1 MTRRFAVGLFGLSL
15 FAAGPLRQ
23 RPQVVTNEHANLA
36 PGGTVRI
43 ENSYGD
49 VSVEGW
55 DRPEVDLT
63 VIRSQTG
70 LYGEQE
76 SARLT
81 QNLQKVHVKLESK
94 SAGELAISTEFPSKS
109 GLFFAPL
116 PPKTRVGV
124 EMEYRLRVPRDA
136 HLVIH
141 HKDGHVLITDVT
153 GEIEAT
159 ARSGDIVA
167 LLPEAGH
174 YAIDAKV
181 KVGTIYS
188 DFGDA
193 KHLDYLLGE
202 RFATG
207 EGRRI
212 YLRTG
217 VGGISIQRL
226 GSGQAA
232 AATDSR

>member
-1 MTRRFAVGLFGLSL
+1 MWRLTVGLLGLSL

-23 RPQVVTNEHANLA
+23 RPRVTTTEHANLA

-55 DRPEVDLT
+55 DGPEVELT
-63 VIRSQTG
+63 VIRSQAG
-70 LYGEQE
+70 LYGEKE
-76 SARLT
+76 NARLAK
-81 QNLQKVHVKLESK
+81 NLEKVHVTLESK
-94 SAGELAISTEFPSKS
+94 SAGELLISTQFPSKT

-116 PPKTRVGV
+116 PPKTRIGV

-141 HKDGHVLITDVT
+141 HKDGQVLITGVI

-167 LLPEAGH
+167 LLPDAGH
-174 YAIDAKV
+174 YAIDARV
-181 KVGTIYS
+181 KLGTIYS
-188 DFGDA
+188 DFGNA
-193 KHLDYLLGE
+193 KHQDYLLGE
-202 RFATG
+202 HFAAG

-226 GSGQAA
+226 DSGQSAA
-232 AATDSR
+232 DTQSR

>member
-1 MTRRFAVGLFGLSL
+1 MMWRLTVGLLGLSL
-15 FAAGPLRQ
+15 FAAGPSRQ
-23 RPQVVTNEHANLA
+23 RPQLTTTDHSILA

-43 ENSYGD
+43 DNSYGD
-49 VSVEGW
+49 VSVDGW
-55 DRPEVDLT
+55 DRPEVELT
-63 VIRSQTG
+63 VIRSQPG
-70 LYGEQE
+70 LYGEKE
-76 SARLT
+76 SAQVKQILE
-81 QNLQKVHVKLESK
+81 KVRVRMELK
-94 SAGELAISTEFPSKS
+94 SAGELVISTQFPSKR

-124 EMEYRLRVPRDA
+124 DMEYRIQVPRDA

-141 HKDGHVLITDVT
+141 HKDGQVLITGVT

-167 LLPEAGH
+167 MLPETGH
-174 YAIDAKV
+174 YAIDAKA
-181 KVGTIYS
+181 KVGTVYS

-193 KHLDYLLGE
+193 KHQDYLLGE
-202 RFATG
+202 HFAAG

-226 GSGQAA
+226 AA
-232 AATDSR
+232 PVAATESR

>member
-1 MTRRFAVGLFGLSL
+1 MRRLSVGLIGLSL

-23 RPQVVTNEHANLA
+23 RPQLTTTEHAILA

-55 DRPEVDLT
+55 DRPEVELT
-63 VIRSQTG
+63 AIRSQPG
-70 LYGEQE
+70 LYGERE
-76 SARLT
+76 RARLT
-81 QNLQKVHVKLESK
+81 QNLEKVRVRMELK
-94 SAGELAISTEFPSKS
+94 SAGELVISTQFPSRS
-109 GLFFAPL
+109 GLVFAPL

-124 EMEYRLRVPRDA
+124 ELEYRLRVPRDA

-141 HKDGHVLITDVT
+141 HKDGQVLITDVS

-167 LLPEAGH
+167 MLPEAGH
-174 YAIDAKV
+174 YAIDAKA
-181 KVGTIYS
+181 KVGTVYS

-202 RFATG
+202 RFAAG

-226 GSGQAA
+226 GALQPA
-232 AATDSR
+232 AATQSR

>member
-1 MTRRFAVGLFGLSL
+1 MIRRFAVGLIGLSL
-15 FAAGPLRQ
+15 FAAGPMRQ
-23 RPQVVTNEHANLA
+23 RPQLTTTDHSILA
-36 PGGTVRI
+36 PGGTIRI
-43 ENSYGD
+43 DNSYGD

-55 DRPEVDLT
+55 DRPEVELT
-63 VIRSQTG
+63 VVRSQPG
-70 LYGEQE
+70 LYGDKE

-81 QNLQKVHVKLESK
+81 QNLEKVRVRMELK
-94 SAGELAISTEFPSKS
+94 SAGELVISTQFPSKR

-116 PPKTRVGV
+116 PPRTRVGV
-124 EMEYRLRVPRDA
+124 EMEYRLQAPRDA

-141 HKDGHVLITDVT
+141 HKDGQVLITGVT

-167 LLPEAGH
+167 MLPETGH

-181 KVGTIYS
+181 KLGTIYS

-193 KHLDYLLGE
+193 KRLDYLIGE
-202 RFATG
+202 RFANG
-207 EGRRI
+207 KGRRV

-217 VGGISIQRL
+217 AGGISIQRL
-226 GSGQAA
+226 GAPV
-232 AATDSR
+232 ATAESR